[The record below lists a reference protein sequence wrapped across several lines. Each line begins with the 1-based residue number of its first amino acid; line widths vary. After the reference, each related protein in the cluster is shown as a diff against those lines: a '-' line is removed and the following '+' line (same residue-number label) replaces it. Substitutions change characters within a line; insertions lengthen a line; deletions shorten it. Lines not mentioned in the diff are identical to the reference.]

1 VLGGLCT
8 ALALAPLLRQAA
20 LVAGVSMFGPMVLAQ
35 FRRVRAILALR
46 AQEVRLQDQR
56 APVLVLRSFAD
67 DELEL
72 QRTLVI
78 SDPHFVRKLSL
89 EEQIVAQLWEVGPV
103 VAIGQPGLNTDPIG
117 AAREHIVGP
126 LWQPRVQTLIE
137 ESALVV
143 VVLGRKTEG
152 LLWEYEQLA
161 RRRVPV
167 LVINQSINKCTS
179 CGVFEGWFLVEG
191 PDFLWVVL

>member
-1 VLGGLCT
+1 
-8 ALALAPLLRQAA
+8 
-20 LVAGVSMFGPMVLAQ
+20 M
-35 FRRVRAILALR
+35 
-46 AQEVRLQDQR
+46 
-56 APVLVLRSFAD
+56 
-67 DELEL
+67 
-72 QRTLVI
+72 
-78 SDPHFVRKLSL
+78 RKLSL

-117 AAREHIVGP
+117 AAREHIVGH

-167 LVINQSINKCTS
+167 LVIWPPGTADALLDRWQRFTAVYPSAQSIAVFRFELPLLVWFSRGHEPLIVSGQPRDERGYQLALSVWRRKRTS
-179 CGVFEGWFLVEG
+179 PKACDGKGLEAL
-191 PDFLWVVL
+191 